1 MNNYRPLTENEISQL
16 TARQCRCTDWTLI
29 QVDSEFCADSFFD
42 VQFSGTIR
50 LGCFNHTFTLQ
61 NGIQQRA
68 GIYHAHVHNCTVA
81 NNVYMGNIHCYIAN
95 YDIESEAYIENVDC
109 LSVEG
114 ESCFGNGTKLALLD
128 ETGSRELV
136 IFDELSA
143 QLAYILTLWRH
154 QPKAIEQINNF
165 IQEYTNRKK
174 SAQGHIGQQAHIT
187 NCGTIK
193 NVFVGNNASIN
204 GASLLQNGSI
214 NSRAQAP
221 VTVGAQVIANDFI
234 LASGVTLTDAAQ
246 IERCFVGQGSILSK
260 QFSATDSVFFANCQG
275 FHGEAVSVFAG
286 PYTVTHHKSTLLIG
300 GLFSFFNAG
309 SGSNQSNHMY
319 KLGPIHYG
327 IVDRGTK
334 MASDSYIPW
343 PSRIGAFSL
352 IMGKHKNKVDTS
364 RLPFSYLI
372 ADNNETIIIPG
383 ISLLS
388 IGTYRDVS
396 KWPARDNRKDEV
408 KTDIVSY
415 PLFSPY
421 TMQKI
426 IQGKH
431 LLVEL
436 LESKESTDTFIY
448 FSDKIKIKANAVER
462 GIKLYQSAINLY
474 VGEIIFKKLQK
485 EESLKGDEIAYAEW
499 MDLAGFITPR
509 EPVNELLAKIER
521 KEITS
526 LAEINV
532 RLTQLQHNYER
543 DEWNYVLSILPEA
556 SHVTSNRKEE
566 LIAFLSNKW
575 IQAKDDLIKQLTN
588 DARKEFADP
597 VKVVFGI
604 DQNEE
609 NKQAEFEQI
618 RGCVDDNSFIKHL
631 VKRHEKRIEFIKRL
645 KA

>member
-16 TARQCRCTDWTLI
+16 TARQCQCLDWTI
-29 QVDSEFCADSFFD
+29 VQVDGEFYADSFFD

-50 LGCFNHTFTLQ
+50 LGCFNHTFILP

-68 GIYHAHVHNCTVA
+68 GIYHAHVHNCTIG
-81 NNVYMGNIHCYIAN
+81 NNVYIANIHNYIAN
-95 YDIESEAYIENVDC
+95 YDIENEAYIENVDC
-109 LSVEG
+109 LSVDV
-114 ESCFGNGTKLALLD
+114 ESCFGNGTKVALLD
-128 ETGSRELV
+128 ETGSRELI

-143 QLAYILTLWRH
+143 QLAYILTLCRH
-154 QPKAIEQINNF
+154 QPKAIEHMNSF
-165 IQEYTNRKK
+165 IHEYTNGKK
-174 SAQGHIGQQAHIT
+174 SARGHVGQQAHIT

-193 NVFVGNNASIN
+193 NVFIGNNASIN

-214 NSRAQAP
+214 NSHVKAP
-221 VTVGAQVIANDFI
+221 VTIGAQVIANDFI
-234 LASGVTLTDAAQ
+234 LASGSTLADAAQ
-246 IERCFVGQGSILSK
+246 IERCFVGQGTILSK

-300 GLFSFFNAG
+300 GMFSFFNAG
-309 SGSNQSNHMY
+309 SDSNQSNHMY

-364 RLPFSYLI
+364 SLPFSYLI
-372 ADNNETIIIPG
+372 ADNSETIIIPG

-396 KWPARDNRKDEV
+396 KWPARDARKDEV
-408 KTDIVSY
+408 KTDIISY
-415 PLFSPY
+415 PLFNPY
-421 TMQKI
+421 TIQEI
-426 IQGKH
+426 IRGKH
-431 LLVEL
+431 LLIEL
-436 LESKESTDTFIY
+436 LESKENTDTFIY

-485 EESLKGDEIAYAEW
+485 EESLKGDETAYVDW
-499 MDLAGFITPR
+499 MDLEGFIAPR
-509 EPVNELLAKIER
+509 ELVNELLAKIEPDNVN
-521 KEITS
+521 S
-526 LAEINV
+526 LEEINSQ
-532 RLTQLQHNYER
+532 LAQLQHNYER
-543 DEWNYVLSILPEA
+543 DEWNYVLNILSEA
-556 SHVTSNRKEE
+556 SHITSTRKEE

-575 IQAKDDLIKQLTN
+575 IQAKEDLIKQLTN
-588 DARKEFADP
+588 DAQKEFANS

-604 DQNEE
+604 DQNEK
-609 NKQAEFEQI
+609 NKQIEFEQI
-618 RGCVDDNSFIKHL
+618 RGCVEDNSFIKHL
-631 VKRHEKRIEFIKRL
+631 VRKNEQQVEIIKHL
-645 KA
+645 KG